1 MFVQLTPPPPRK
13 IAFYRLLLLLVFLI
27 AGCSSLPLENPSE
40 HCQKGL
46 QAAQVGDWENAR
58 KEFDAAQDYQD
69 AKQRALEAQKNSATV
84 TKAYERASKAFNN
97 QKWDEAITLLTVV
110 LSLAPD
116 YKDAGAL
123 RQEAE
128 QELENIIEDAQ
139 KQIEEGNLDAAIKTL
154 KKAGK
159 FKEADQMAQQMQ
171 ALKSQLDAEYGKME
185 KSATDGDWLTALQ
198 AAYQIAQAA
207 PNYRNIKEKRD
218 EYHKEIYALGVEA
231 YDAANYAEAIRLLSL
246 LVQSDPN
253 FKGASEKL
261 GAAQAS
267 IKKAKPG
274 IYPVNLQAWQE
285 SQSSALLR
293 DIEVFADGR
302 IKLNL
307 VGRNNDTRTREYGC
321 ASNDGKGV
329 TTYLLFASQIKSFP
343 VESLCS
349 QNPGTV
355 EKIEPGGTYEW
366 WWIFPHLEDATQ
378 PFDFIMHD
386 PWYEEVKD
394 IVLVPLR

>member
-1 MFVQLTPPPPRK
+1 
-13 IAFYRLLLLLVFLI
+13 
-27 AGCSSLPLENPSE
+27 
-40 HCQKGL
+40 L
-46 QAAQVGDWENAR
+46 QAAEDGDWENAR

-69 AKQRALEAQKNSATV
+69 AKQRALEAQRNSATV
-84 TKAYERASKAFNN
+84 TKAYERGSKAFNDK
-97 QKWDEAITLLTVV
+97 KWDEAITQLTIV
-110 LSLAPD
+110 LNLAPD

-123 RQEAE
+123 RQDAE

-159 FKEADQMAQQMQ
+159 FQSADQMAQQMQ

-185 KSATDGDWLTALQ
+185 KSASDGDWLTALQ

-218 EYHKEIYALGVEA
+218 EYHKEIYALSVEA
-231 YDAANYAEAIRLLSL
+231 YDAADYAEAIRLLSL
-246 LVQSDPN
+246 LVSSDPN
-253 FKGASEKL
+253 FEGASEKL
-261 GAAQAS
+261 GAAQAA

-274 IYPVNLQAWQE
+274 IYTINLQAWQDSE
-285 SQSSALLR
+285 DSGLLR
-293 DIEVFADGR
+293 DIEVFEDGR

-307 VGRNNDTRTREYGC
+307 VGRNNDTRSQEFGC
-321 ASNDGKGV
+321 GSNDGKGV
-329 TTYLLFASQIKSFP
+329 TTFLLFASQIKSFP

-349 QNPGTV
+349 QNPGV
-355 EKIEPGGTYEW
+355 LEKIEPGGTFEW
-366 WWIFPHLEDATQ
+366 WWIFPPLEDATQ
-378 PFDFIMHD
+378 PFDFIMET
-386 PWYEEVKD
+386 PWYKEVKD